1 VHERQ
6 RLEEGDSSYPPTLC
20 HRLDRETSGLVLF
33 ARNRSARAEISR
45 QFEELAVRKS
55 YLALVEGELD
65 EGEGTIRLPL
75 GRDPRSRVEIKKGV
89 RKDLDGRPAVTAWR
103 VRQRL
108 SGRTLVELHPRT
120 GRQHQLRAHLAAIG
134 HPIVGDKLYHGGDDL
149 FLRSLE
155 GDLSPEDLASLGH
168 DRQALHAWRLGL
180 QHPATGE
187 PLDLEAPLWPDIA
200 ELLAR
205 ASHRR
210 PGETS

>member
-1 VHERQ
+1 
-6 RLEEGDSSYPPTLC
+6 
-20 HRLDRETSGLVLF
+20 LVLF
-33 ARNRSARAEISR
+33 ARSRSARAEISR
-45 QFEELAVRKS
+45 QFEERGVRKA

-65 EGEGTIRLPL
+65 GGEGTIRLPL
-75 GRDPRSRVEIKKGV
+75 GRDSRSQVEIKKGV
-89 RKDLDGRPAVTAWR
+89 REDLGGRPAVTEWR

-155 GDLSPEDLASLGH
+155 DDLTPEDLASLGH

-180 QHPATGE
+180 RHPATGE
-187 PLDLEAPLWPDIA
+187 EIDLEAPLWPDIA
-200 ELLAR
+200 ELLEEA
-205 ASHRR
+205 
-210 PGETS
+210 